1 MMAVVVLV
9 VVGTGG
15 SSGTPGWGCE
25 WLRGG
30 TFVSYVK
37 LSYFTWA
44 GVGWMWEV

>member
-9 VVGTGG
+9 VVGTGAI
-15 SSGTPGWGCE
+15 SGTTGWGSE
-25 WLRGG
+25 FLLGG